1 MFDLQP
7 LAQFGNGCAVARG
20 KGFDSEEGFVL
31 FGIEPG
37 VFAQKI
43 LTETKEAAQQ
53 IAEFRQVAV
62 VVGVKRHAGLTLGGL
77 KYRTSIHWHTACSLF
92 YIMSHPNAKSHKGF
106 TLVEIMIV
114 VAIIALL
121 AAIAVPGFLRARKR
135 SQASRILNDLRMID
149 SAVDQYAIETN
160 RKTGDAVSVVD
171 WTNYLK
177 KGSLL
182 YNTGNSLLGTAYGP
196 QTVDTIPQVQAAD
209 LGVLSDVAGTGFWS
223 PYGP

>member
-1 MFDLQP
+1 MLNK
-7 LAQFGNGCAVARG
+7 LNKRRG
-20 KGFDSEEGFVL
+20 
-31 FGIEPG
+31 
-37 VFAQKI
+37 
-43 LTETKEAAQQ
+43 
-53 IAEFRQVAV
+53 
-62 VVGVKRHAGLTLGGL
+62 
-77 KYRTSIHWHTACSLF
+77 
-92 YIMSHPNAKSHKGF
+92 GF

-135 SQASRILNDLRMID
+135 SQATRILNDLRMID

-160 RKTGDAVSVVD
+160 RTSGATVNVTD

-182 YNTGNSLLGTAYGP
+182 YNSGKSLLGTSYGT
-196 QTVDTIPQVQAAD
+196 QLVDTIPTVPPAD
-209 LGVLSDVAGTGFWS
+209 YATLSDVAGVGFWS

>member
-1 MFDLQP
+1 MFKKLQ
-7 LAQFGNGCAVARG
+7 
-20 KGFDSEEGFVL
+20 
-31 FGIEPG
+31 
-37 VFAQKI
+37 
-43 LTETKEAAQQ
+43 TK
-53 IAEFRQVAV
+53 
-62 VVGVKRHAGLTLGGL
+62 HA
-77 KYRTSIHWHTACSLF
+77 
-92 YIMSHPNAKSHKGF
+92 GF

-160 RKTGDAVSVVD
+160 RTTGATVNVTD
-171 WTNYLK
+171 WTNYVK

-182 YNTGNSLLGTAYGP
+182 YNSGNSLLGSPYGTQVVDILP
-196 QTVDTIPQVQAAD
+196 TVPPNDYAT
-209 LGVLSDVAGTGFWS
+209 LSDVAGVGFWS

>member
-1 MFDLQP
+1 
-7 LAQFGNGCAVARG
+7 
-20 KGFDSEEGFVL
+20 
-31 FGIEPG
+31 
-37 VFAQKI
+37 
-43 LTETKEAAQQ
+43 
-53 IAEFRQVAV
+53 
-62 VVGVKRHAGLTLGGL
+62 
-77 KYRTSIHWHTACSLF
+77 
-92 YIMSHPNAKSHKGF
+92 
-106 TLVEIMIV
+106 MIV

-160 RKTGDAVSVVD
+160 RTSGATVNVAD

-182 YNTGNSLLGTAYGP
+182 YNNGNSLLGSAYGP
-196 QTVDTIPQVQAAD
+196 QAIDTLPTVPSAD
-209 LGVLSDVAGTGFWS
+209 YATLSDVAGVGFWS